1 MDKLRPKLKVKRQQL
16 RRRRHQSAWITLD
29 GGPANHECDVADVS
43 EAGAK
48 ISVSGIVETG
58 GQFSIAFVPRG
69 APRRCEVIWRRGN
82 MLGIKF
88 IG

>member
-29 GGPANHECDVADVS
+29 GGTAVHKCEVADVS
-43 EAGAK
+43 QDGAK
-48 ISVSGIVETG
+48 ISLHAMVEIG

-69 APRRCEVIWRRGN
+69 APRRCEVAWRRGN

-88 IG
+88 TG